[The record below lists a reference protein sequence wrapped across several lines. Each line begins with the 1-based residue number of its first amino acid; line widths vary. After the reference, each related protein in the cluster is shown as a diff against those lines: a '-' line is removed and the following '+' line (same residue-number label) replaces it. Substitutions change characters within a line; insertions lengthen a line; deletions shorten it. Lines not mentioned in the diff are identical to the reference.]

1 MRILTR
7 SALFVAAA
15 ALALAAAGPASASD
29 HTLVVT
35 QLPAQVRLIP
45 GESVLLSLST
55 NRTTGYSW
63 STQVR
68 GDKKAISVSKGAY
81 QAPASANGMVGVPG
95 TTVWTITADTVG
107 TARVKVVTTS
117 PGGDKGSD
125 GVLTII
131 VMKG

>member
-7 SALFVAAA
+7 SVVFVAAA
-15 ALALAAAGPASASD
+15 ALALSTAGPASASD

-68 GDKKAISVSKGAY
+68 GDKKAVSVSKGAY
-81 QAPASANGMVGVPG
+81 QAPAPANGMVGVPG

>member
-7 SALFVAAA
+7 SVVFVAAA
-15 ALALAAAGPASASD
+15 ALALSTAGPASASD

-68 GDKKAISVSKGAY
+68 GDKKAVSVSKGAY

>member
-7 SALFVAAA
+7 SVVFVAAA
-15 ALALAAAGPASASD
+15 ALALSTAGPASASD

-68 GDKKAISVSKGAY
+68 GDTKAVSVSKGAY
-81 QAPASANGMVGVPG
+81 QAPAPANGMVGVPG